1 MSNHQASPSQPRATV
16 VIINYNG
23 LPFLEELFSGL
34 RLQVGAA
41 AEFVFL
47 DNGSSDGSPDLVA
60 EQYPWVRLHR
70 MGRNAGFAAAA
81 NQGVRLAS
89 TPYVVLLNTD
99 IRTEP
104 DWLAELIKV
113 ADAHPRAAAVASKM
127 RLHDR
132 PRVLNGVGGS
142 MNSLGYTWDR
152 GMFEE
157 DRGQYDE
164 PARVLFAPA
173 AAALF
178 RKSSWLEAGGCDET
192 FFMYHE
198 DVDLCWRFWIQGF
211 EVLTAPRAVVYHHF
225 GGTTRESRGFL
236 WREILGERNNIRSLL
251 KNYSLTRLASVIPA
265 LLLLP
270 QRPRRKLKQV
280 RNLAWNLL
288 KIVDTLRHRRRI
300 QRARKRSDKDLDFL
314 IERRKDVP
322 IRL

>member
-1 MSNHQASPSQPRATV
+1 MTNHQESPSQPRATV

-23 LPFLEELFSGL
+23 LPFLDELFSGL
-34 RLQVGAA
+34 RAQAGAP
-41 AEFVFL
+41 AEILFL
-47 DNGSSDGSPDLVA
+47 DNGSSDGSPERVA
-60 EQYPWVRLHR
+60 EGYPWVRVHR
-70 MGRNAGFAAAA
+70 IGSNTGFAAAA
-81 NQGVRLAS
+81 NLGIRLAS
-89 TPYVVLLNTD
+89 APYVVLLNTD
-99 IRTEP
+99 IRTEA
-104 DWLAELIKV
+104 DWLAELIKA
-113 ADAHPRAAAVASKM
+113 ADRHPRAAAIASKM
-127 RLHDR
+127 MLHDR

-157 DRGQYDE
+157 DCGQYDD
-164 PARVLFAPA
+164 PAQVLFAPA

-178 RKSSWLEAGGCDET
+178 RKSAWLEAGGCDET

-198 DVDLCWRFWIQGF
+198 DVDLCWRFWILGF
-211 EVLTAPRAVVYHHF
+211 EVITAPKAVVYHHF

-251 KNYSLTRLASVIPA
+251 KNYSLSRLVSVLPS

-280 RNLAWNLL
+280 ENLAWNLL
-288 KIVDTLRHRRRI
+288 KIADTLGHRRKI
-300 QRARKRSDKDLDFL
+300 QRARKRSDQDLDFL